1 MTSSPVTSFNQYQ
14 KMCLQTRNSCAKAFD
29 NRSRSKNLK
38 PKKSR
43 RGGGGK
49 TKFLFASLGSSIVG
63 FHKLVTIIPDEN
75 GEYSFL
81 IE

>member
-1 MTSSPVTSFNQYQ
+1 MMSSPVTSFNQYQ

-29 NRSRSKNLK
+29 NWSRSKNLK

-43 RGGGGK
+43 RGGGK

-63 FHKLVTIIPDEN
+63 FNKLVTIIPDEN
-75 GEYSFL
+75 RKYSFL